1 VPTKKKKKF
10 VQRLQHSVRFDI
22 GFEARNEHRD
32 TSKPLINFVQRG
44 SISEKKFLIGD
55 LILSVNKTK
64 IKTIEDLDFEVNKID
79 WGNEV
84 LFEVKRLNKIEKVKI
99 KTISIENYQKNH
111 VAWPCHIK
119 VKNNLVF
126 IEKNAFEYPD
136 FDNLVEDEDIL
147 LSIDTHK
154 ITSLLDFGKVTSK
167 YKPGNFVEFKVKKK
181 NKSKEIKIK
190 VKLINGTEAIAISK
204 KSCDEYFH
212 KKAGSLLFKEW
223 VLSDYGANH
232 EDWNE
237 RRKEIMQLE
246 TIVERFSNSRISS
259 NSDYLKDWKNKDI
272 KLLTSLLKPEYRD
285 LNFKLNFF
293 SLIFNSKIILKLQS
307 LNLKKDCCYSFVLT
321 GKVINGNWDK
331 DVPANIKNFEKL
343 ISVKD
348 KKREL
353 FIDKISKNTLNFFFN
368 TMIEKKKN
376 ILIKYKA
383 NEKFWKFSNIK
394 DAELSTALASGFE
407 SIATNLGYWF
417 ESRYKFNKA
426 KIKLAVDDFCKSF
439 FLEYPE
445 FNLERIKEIEKMDLQ
460 DEPEY
465 NEDDYGSDYQDKI
478 TISSYVKKEKVS
490 NKDCFVVYYDS
501 FPNTYEF
508 EENSVFLKVY
518 AFDVTD
524 LDQKEYENI
533 YYETD
538 DYIDNP
544 KLDNYLRDNCNVIKT
559 NNFDWSEGSSIL
571 VQKKLLD
578 PNEDPPEKIAFPFS
592 VMNFPKAGKRK
603 IAFRSFICK
612 KELKFHENEGRPLDY
627 QMVNYRAEHFKLNEY
642 LDHFDEYD
650 SYPDILAYDA
660 TEIDAEYKQAGYL
673 GVNRQKLDTLI
684 IPIGYAIA
692 NIKND
697 PSKSIQLVKD
707 EIAFKGDRSTEGGI
721 NQVLNLK
728 KTYEQ
733 AQISKIDPQD
743 YLNEIKNYSKI
754 DERYEVIN
762 SLLNIATN
770 DKTLSLEENKFLD
783 EAAKKLELNQ
793 NKYLEIKK
801 IETASLKFVDFGDKA
816 DESIFGISN
825 EMDDK
830 EKCKILRQE
839 YSRWN
844 SQTNNTDKNKRIRA
858 KEMVNLIANLRKQY
872 SC

>member
-1 VPTKKKKKF
+1 MFDVRTKLFDKKYLKVVKTQPLYSEGNLIKKGDIILSISATVQGKQFKKKLIDDNDLF
-10 VQRLQHSVRFDI
+10 RTVAENFEPTQR
-22 GFEARNEHRD
+22 
-32 TSKPLINFVQRG
+32 INFHIIRKKEKKIIEIKLENYFDFLKKNEDLTRG
-44 SISEKKFLIGD
+44 SFL
-55 LILSVNKTK
+55 TK
-64 IKTIEDLDFEVNKID
+64 PQADFMLKEY
-79 WGNEV
+79 
-84 LFEVKRLNKIEKVKI
+84 
-99 KTISIENYQKNH
+99 ENGSYQ
-111 VAWPCHIK
+111 
-119 VKNNLVF
+119 
-126 IEKNAFEYPD
+126 
-136 FDNLVEDEDIL
+136 
-147 LSIDTHK
+147 
-154 ITSLLDFGKVTSK
+154 G
-167 YKPGNFVEFKVKKK
+167 
-181 NKSKEIKIK
+181 
-190 VKLINGTEAIAISK
+190 
-204 KSCDEYFH
+204 
-212 KKAGSLLFKEW
+212 
-223 VLSDYGANH
+223 LSD
-232 EDWNE
+232 E
-237 RRKEIMQLE
+237 L
-246 TIVERFSNSRISS
+246 RF
-259 NSDYLKDWKNKDI
+259 
-272 KLLTSLLKPEYRD
+272 
-285 LNFKLNFF
+285 
-293 SLIFNSKIILKLQS
+293 
-307 LNLKKDCCYSFVLT
+307 
-321 GKVINGNWDK
+321 
-331 DVPANIKNFEKL
+331 
-343 ISVKD
+343 
-348 KKREL
+348 
-353 FIDKISKNTLNFFFN
+353 KISK
-368 TMIEKKKN
+368 
-376 ILIKYKA
+376 
-383 NEKFWKFSNIK
+383 
-394 DAELSTALASGFE
+394 
-407 SIATNLGYWF
+407 
-417 ESRYKFNKA
+417 
-426 KIKLAVDDFCKSF
+426 
-439 FLEYPE
+439 
-445 FNLERIKEIEKMDLQ
+445 MDL
-460 DEPEY
+460 EEEVYVNEY
-465 NEDDYGSDYQDKI
+465 YEKLY
-478 TISSYVKKEKVS
+478 ISTSVKKEKVS
-490 NKDCFVVYYDS
+490 GKDSFVVYFDS
-501 FPNTYEF
+501 FPNTYGF

-538 DYIDNP
+538 DYEDNP

-559 NNFDWSEGSSIL
+559 NNLDWGEGSSIL

-627 QMVNYRAEHFKLNEY
+627 QMVNYRPEHFKLNEY
-642 LDHFDEYD
+642 QDHFDEYD

-728 KTYEQ
+728 KTYDQ

-825 EMDDK
+825 EMDVK

>member
-1 VPTKKKKKF
+1 MGIDFTKSKNLKNKPIISNVAEDGPSF
-10 VQRLQHSVRFDI
+10 
-22 GFEARNEHRD
+22 GFLNV
-32 TSKPLINFVQRG
+32 N
-44 SISEKKFLIGD
+44 D
-55 LILSVNKTK
+55 LILEVEKEK
-64 IKTIEDLDFEVNKID
+64 IKTIKNFIVKLKKIKPNQIVMIRVLRRGQELNRVIRVTSLEEYKNPKQKQPVRIGIQLDVNTLIIKCVHKKLDAYKKLKKGDKIIEVNNVLVLNKEQYDNEFKKIL
-79 WGNEV
+79 WGEEV
-84 LFEVKRLNKIEKVKI
+84 LIKILRLQ
-99 KTISIENYQKNH
+99 KT
-111 VAWPCHIK
+111 
-119 VKNNLVF
+119 
-126 IEKNAFEYPD
+126 
-136 FDNLVEDEDIL
+136 
-147 LSIDTHK
+147 
-154 ITSLLDFGKVTSK
+154 
-167 YKPGNFVEFKVKKK
+167 
-181 NKSKEIKIK
+181 KEIKIK
-190 VKLINGTEAIAISK
+190 TSSLINHLSRIIEIGIHTKLYKKKFNKVDYVYRFSSANNIIKVGDIISSLITNVIGIKKKIKIKSLDHLYEEIIENFEPSQKIWLEIYRNGRKFVEEIKLINSYDCNQLK
-204 KSCDEYFH
+204 K
-212 KKAGSLLFKEW
+212 
-223 VLSDYGANH
+223 
-232 EDWNE
+232 
-237 RRKEIMQLE
+237 
-246 TIVERFSNSRISS
+246 NS
-259 NSDYLKDWKNKDI
+259 
-272 KLLTSLLKPEYRD
+272 
-285 LNFKLNFF
+285 
-293 SLIFNSKIILKLQS
+293 ILKMFNKPQS
-307 LNLKKDCCYSFVLT
+307 DFLIMELENSEDYS
-321 GKVINGNWDK
+321 
-331 DVPANIKNFEKL
+331 
-343 ISVKD
+343 ISAD
-348 KKREL
+348 L
-353 FIDKISKNTLNFFFN
+353 
-368 TMIEKKKN
+368 IEK
-376 ILIKYKA
+376 
-383 NEKFWKFSNIK
+383 
-394 DAELSTALASGFE
+394 
-407 SIATNLGYWF
+407 
-417 ESRYKFNKA
+417 
-426 KIKLAVDDFCKSF
+426 
-439 FLEYPE
+439 
-445 FNLERIKEIEKMDLQ
+445 IEKMDLQ
-460 DEPEY
+460 EE
-465 NEDDYGSDYQDKI
+465 NESQDDYKKLF
-478 TISSYVKKEKVS
+478 ISSYVKKEKVS
-490 NKDCFVVYYDS
+490 GKDCFVVHYDS

-524 LDQKEYENI
+524 LDQKEYNI
-533 YYETD
+533 YFETD

-578 PNEDPPEKIAFPFS
+578 PNEDPPGKIAFPFS

-627 QMVNYRAEHFKLNEY
+627 QMVNYQAEHFKLNEY

-728 KTYEQ
+728 KTYDQ

>member
-1 VPTKKKKKF
+1 VNIIQNLVKLKKDRKNIALLGIYLPDLKNSKNKKLKPIITGVDEAGPSHDVIKENDLILKINKKKINNLKDYENALKKLKPNEIIIIRVKRRNQELNRAIRTISLHELENPKQKHF
-10 VQRLQHSVRFDI
+10 VRFDLY
-22 GFEARNEHRD
+22 FYE
-32 TSKPLINFVQRG
+32 G
-44 SISEKKFLIGD
+44 SMD
-55 LILSVNKTK
+55 TK
-64 IKTIEDLDFEVNKID
+64 ILAVGKKSVANK
-79 WGNEV
+79 
-84 LFEVKRLNKIEKVKI
+84 KI
-99 KTISIENYQKNH
+99 KSGD
-111 VAWPCHIK
+111 V
-119 VKNNLVF
+119 
-126 IEKNAFEYPD
+126 
-136 FDNLVEDEDIL
+136 IL
-147 LSIDTHK
+147 EI
-154 ITSLLDFGKVTSK
+154 
-167 YKPGNFVEFKVKKK
+167 
-181 NKSKEIKIK
+181 NKEPIF
-190 VKLINGTEAIAISK
+190 NG
-204 KSCDEYFH
+204 
-212 KKAGSLLFKEW
+212 
-223 VLSDYGANH
+223 
-232 EDWNE
+232 
-237 RRKEIMQLE
+237 
-246 TIVERFSNSRISS
+246 
-259 NSDYLKDWKNKDI
+259 SDYLKEIKKVLWGEKVLFTILRDKKKIYRKIKSNSFYEYKLRTVMFDVRTKLFNKKYLKVVKTQPLYSEGNLIKKGDIILSISATVQGKQFKKKLIDDNDLFRTVAENFEPTQRINFHIIRKKEKKIIEI
-272 KLLTSLLKPEYRD
+272 KLENYFD
-285 LNFKLNFF
+285 F
-293 SLIFNSKIILKLQS
+293 
-307 LNLKKDCCYSFVLT
+307 LKKNEDLTRGSFLT
-321 GKVINGNWDK
+321 KPQADFMLKEYENGSYQGLSD
-331 DVPANIKNFEKL
+331 
-343 ISVKD
+343 
-348 KKREL
+348 EL
-353 FIDKISKNTLNFFFN
+353 RFKISK
-368 TMIEKKKN
+368 
-376 ILIKYKA
+376 
-383 NEKFWKFSNIK
+383 
-394 DAELSTALASGFE
+394 
-407 SIATNLGYWF
+407 
-417 ESRYKFNKA
+417 
-426 KIKLAVDDFCKSF
+426 
-439 FLEYPE
+439 
-445 FNLERIKEIEKMDLQ
+445 MDL
-460 DEPEY
+460 EEEVYVNEY
-465 NEDDYGSDYQDKI
+465 YEKLY
-478 TISSYVKKEKVS
+478 ISTSVKKEKVS
-490 NKDCFVVYYDS
+490 GKDSFVVYFDS
-501 FPNTYEF
+501 FPNTYGF

-538 DYIDNP
+538 DYEDNP

-559 NNFDWSEGSSIL
+559 NNLDWGEGSSIL
-571 VQKKLLD
+571 VQKKLLNPYD
-578 PNEDPPEKIAFPFS
+578 DPPEKIAFPFS

-627 QMVNYRAEHFKLNEY
+627 QMVNYRPEHFKLNEY
-642 LDHFDEYD
+642 QDHFDEYD

-707 EIAFKGDRSTEGGI
+707 EIAFKGDRSIEGGI

-728 KTYEQ
+728 KTYDQ
-733 AQISKIDPQD
+733 AQISKIDPLD

-825 EMDDK
+825 EMDVK

>member
-1 VPTKKKKKF
+1 MNTKM
-10 VQRLQHSVRFDI
+10 
-22 GFEARNEHRD
+22 
-32 TSKPLINFVQRG
+32 T
-44 SISEKKFLIGD
+44 
-55 LILSVNKTK
+55 
-64 IKTIEDLDFEVNKID
+64 
-79 WGNEV
+79 
-84 LFEVKRLNKIEKVKI
+84 
-99 KTISIENYQKNH
+99 
-111 VAWPCHIK
+111 
-119 VKNNLVF
+119 
-126 IEKNAFEYPD
+126 
-136 FDNLVEDEDIL
+136 
-147 LSIDTHK
+147 
-154 ITSLLDFGKVTSK
+154 
-167 YKPGNFVEFKVKKK
+167 
-181 NKSKEIKIK
+181 
-190 VKLINGTEAIAISK
+190 
-204 KSCDEYFH
+204 
-212 KKAGSLLFKEW
+212 
-223 VLSDYGANH
+223 
-232 EDWNE
+232 
-237 RRKEIMQLE
+237 
-246 TIVERFSNSRISS
+246 
-259 NSDYLKDWKNKDI
+259 
-272 KLLTSLLKPEYRD
+272 
-285 LNFKLNFF
+285 
-293 SLIFNSKIILKLQS
+293 
-307 LNLKKDCCYSFVLT
+307 
-321 GKVINGNWDK
+321 
-331 DVPANIKNFEKL
+331 IKNF
-343 ISVKD
+343 I
-348 KKREL
+348 
-353 FIDKISKNTLNFFFN
+353 F
-368 TMIEKKKN
+368 
-376 ILIKYKA
+376 
-383 NEKFWKFSNIK
+383 
-394 DAELSTALASGFE
+394 
-407 SIATNLGYWF
+407 
-417 ESRYKFNKA
+417 
-426 KIKLAVDDFCKSF
+426 
-439 FLEYPE
+439 
-445 FNLERIKEIEKMDLQ
+445 
-460 DEPEY
+460 
-465 NEDDYGSDYQDKI
+465 
-478 TISSYVKKEKVS
+478 SSYVKKEKVS
-490 NKDCFVVYYDS
+490 GKDCFVVHYDS

-524 LDQKEYENI
+524 LDQKEYNI
-533 YYETD
+533 YFETD

-578 PNEDPPEKIAFPFS
+578 PNEDPPGKIAFPFS

-627 QMVNYRAEHFKLNEY
+627 QMVNYQAEHFKLNEY

-728 KTYEQ
+728 KTYDQ

>member
-1 VPTKKKKKF
+1 MGIDFTKSKNLKNKPIISNVAEDGPSF
-10 VQRLQHSVRFDI
+10 
-22 GFEARNEHRD
+22 GFLNV
-32 TSKPLINFVQRG
+32 N
-44 SISEKKFLIGD
+44 D
-55 LILSVNKTK
+55 LILEVEKEK
-64 IKTIEDLDFEVNKID
+64 IKTIKNFIVKLKKIKPNQIVMIRVLRRGQELNRVIRVTSLEEYKNPKQKQPVRIGIQLDVNTLIIKCVHKKLDAYKKLKKGDKIIEVNNVLVLNKEQYDNEFKKIL
-79 WGNEV
+79 WGEEV
-84 LFEVKRLNKIEKVKI
+84 LIKILRLQ
-99 KTISIENYQKNH
+99 KT
-111 VAWPCHIK
+111 
-119 VKNNLVF
+119 
-126 IEKNAFEYPD
+126 
-136 FDNLVEDEDIL
+136 
-147 LSIDTHK
+147 
-154 ITSLLDFGKVTSK
+154 
-167 YKPGNFVEFKVKKK
+167 
-181 NKSKEIKIK
+181 KEIKIK
-190 VKLINGTEAIAISK
+190 TSSLINHLSRIIEIGIHTKLYKKKFNKVDYVYRFSSANNIIKVGDIISSLITNVIGIKKKIKIKSLDHLYEEIIENFEPSQKIWLEIYRNGRKFVEEIKLINSYDCNQLK
-204 KSCDEYFH
+204 K
-212 KKAGSLLFKEW
+212 
-223 VLSDYGANH
+223 
-232 EDWNE
+232 
-237 RRKEIMQLE
+237 
-246 TIVERFSNSRISS
+246 NS
-259 NSDYLKDWKNKDI
+259 
-272 KLLTSLLKPEYRD
+272 
-285 LNFKLNFF
+285 
-293 SLIFNSKIILKLQS
+293 ILKMFNKPQS
-307 LNLKKDCCYSFVLT
+307 DFLIMELENSEDYS
-321 GKVINGNWDK
+321 
-331 DVPANIKNFEKL
+331 
-343 ISVKD
+343 ISAD
-348 KKREL
+348 L
-353 FIDKISKNTLNFFFN
+353 
-368 TMIEKKKN
+368 IEK
-376 ILIKYKA
+376 
-383 NEKFWKFSNIK
+383 
-394 DAELSTALASGFE
+394 
-407 SIATNLGYWF
+407 
-417 ESRYKFNKA
+417 
-426 KIKLAVDDFCKSF
+426 
-439 FLEYPE
+439 
-445 FNLERIKEIEKMDLQ
+445 IEKMDLQ
-460 DEPEY
+460 DKPEY

-490 NKDCFVVYYDS
+490 GKDCFVVHYDS

-524 LDQKEYENI
+524 LDQKEYNI
-533 YYETD
+533 YFETD

-578 PNEDPPEKIAFPFS
+578 PNEDPPGKIAFPFS

-627 QMVNYRAEHFKLNEY
+627 QMVNYQAEHFKLNEY

-728 KTYEQ
+728 KTYDQ

>member
-1 VPTKKKKKF
+1 MPLKKKKKF
-10 VQRLQHSVRFDI
+10 IQRLQHSVCFDI
-22 GFEARNEHRD
+22 GFDVRNENRD
-32 TSKPLINFVQRG
+32 ASKPLINFVQAG
-44 SISEKKFLIGD
+44 SVSDKKFIIGD
-55 LILSVNKTK
+55 LIISINKIK
-64 IKTIEDLDFEVNKID
+64 IKTVGDLDFEVNKID
-79 WGNEV
+79 WGDEV
-84 LFEVKRLNKIEKVKI
+84 LFEVKRLNKIEQVKI

-111 VAWPCHIK
+111 VTWPCHIK
-119 VKNNLVF
+119 VKNNLAL
-126 IEKNAFEYPD
+126 IEKSAFEYPE
-136 FDNLVEDEDIL
+136 FDRLVEDDDIL
-147 LSIDTHK
+147 LSIDSKK
-154 ITSLLDFGKVTSK
+154 ISSLFDFEKITSK
-167 YKPGNFVEFKVKKK
+167 YKPGKNVEFKIKKK
-181 NKSKEIKIK
+181 DKSKEITIKI
-190 VKLINGTEAIAISK
+190 KLINGIKAIEISK
-204 KSCDEYFH
+204 KSCENHYL

-232 EDWNE
+232 LDWNE

-246 TIVERFSNSRISS
+246 TIAERFSNSRISS
-259 NSDYLKDWKNKDI
+259 NSDYLKDWKNKDV
-272 KLLTSLLKPEYRD
+272 KLLTSLLKPEYKD

-293 SLIFNSKIILKLQS
+293 SLIFNSKIISKLQS
-307 LNLKKDCCYSFVLT
+307 LNLKKDCCYSFILT

-353 FIDKISKNTLNFFFN
+353 FIDEISKNTLNFFFN

-439 FLEYPE
+439 FLEYPD

-460 DEPEY
+460 DIP
-465 NEDDYGSDYQDKI
+465 DYDEGFDSDYKDKT

-490 NKDCFVVYYDS
+490 GKDCFVVYYDS

-524 LDQKEYENI
+524 LDQKEYEDI

-538 DYIDNP
+538 DYEDNP

-571 VQKKLLD
+571 VQKKLLN

-627 QMVNYRAEHFKLNEY
+627 QIVNYRPEHFKLNEY
-642 LDHFDEYD
+642 QDHFDEYD

-660 TEIDAEYKQAGYL
+660 SEIDAEYKQAGYL
-673 GVNRQKLDTLI
+673 GVNRQKLDSLI
-684 IPIGYAIA
+684 IPLGFSIA
-692 NIKND
+692 SINND
-697 PSKSIQLVKD
+697 PQKSIQLVKD
-707 EIAFKGDRSTEGGI
+707 NIAFRGDQSLEGGI
-721 NQVLNLK
+721 NQTLNLRMI
-728 KTYEQ
+728 YEK
-733 AQISKIDPQD
+733 SKYTAIDPQ
-743 YLNEIKNYSKI
+743 LFLKEIKNFSKI
-754 DERYEVIN
+754 DERYEIIN
-762 SLLNIATN
+762 LLLNIATD
-770 DKTLSLEENKFLD
+770 DKTLTAAENKFLD
-783 EAAKKLELNQ
+783 DVAEKLELNQ
-793 NKYLEIKK
+793 SKYLELKK

-816 DESIFGISN
+816 DESIFGLSKD
-825 EMDDK
+825 MDNK
-830 EKCKILRQE
+830 TKCKILRQE

-844 SQTNNTDKNKRIRA
+844 SQTNNSNKDKRVRA

>member
-1 VPTKKKKKF
+1 MGIDFTKSKNLKNKPIISNVAEDGPSF
-10 VQRLQHSVRFDI
+10 
-22 GFEARNEHRD
+22 GFLNV
-32 TSKPLINFVQRG
+32 N
-44 SISEKKFLIGD
+44 D
-55 LILSVNKTK
+55 LILEVEKEK
-64 IKTIEDLDFEVNKID
+64 IKTIKNFIVKLKKIKPNQIVMIRVLRRGQELNRVIRVTSLEEYKNPKQKQPVRIGIQLDVNTLIIKYVHKKLDAYKKLKKGDKIIEVNNVLVLNKEQYDNEFKKIL
-79 WGNEV
+79 WGEEV
-84 LFEVKRLNKIEKVKI
+84 LIKILRLQ
-99 KTISIENYQKNH
+99 KT
-111 VAWPCHIK
+111 
-119 VKNNLVF
+119 
-126 IEKNAFEYPD
+126 
-136 FDNLVEDEDIL
+136 
-147 LSIDTHK
+147 
-154 ITSLLDFGKVTSK
+154 
-167 YKPGNFVEFKVKKK
+167 
-181 NKSKEIKIK
+181 KEIKIK
-190 VKLINGTEAIAISK
+190 TSSLINYLSRIIEIGIHTKLYKKKFNKVDYVYRFSSANNIIKVGDIISSLITNVIGIKKKIKIKSLDHLYEEIIENFEPSQKIWLEIYRNGRKFVEEIKLINSYDCNQLK
-204 KSCDEYFH
+204 K
-212 KKAGSLLFKEW
+212 
-223 VLSDYGANH
+223 
-232 EDWNE
+232 
-237 RRKEIMQLE
+237 
-246 TIVERFSNSRISS
+246 NS
-259 NSDYLKDWKNKDI
+259 
-272 KLLTSLLKPEYRD
+272 
-285 LNFKLNFF
+285 
-293 SLIFNSKIILKLQS
+293 ILKMFNKPQS
-307 LNLKKDCCYSFVLT
+307 DFLIMELENSEDYSISVDL
-321 GKVINGNWDK
+321 
-331 DVPANIKNFEKL
+331 FEK
-343 ISVKD
+343 
-348 KKREL
+348 
-353 FIDKISKNTLNFFFN
+353 
-368 TMIEKKKN
+368 
-376 ILIKYKA
+376 
-383 NEKFWKFSNIK
+383 
-394 DAELSTALASGFE
+394 
-407 SIATNLGYWF
+407 
-417 ESRYKFNKA
+417 
-426 KIKLAVDDFCKSF
+426 
-439 FLEYPE
+439 
-445 FNLERIKEIEKMDLQ
+445 IEKMDLQ
-460 DEPEY
+460 EE
-465 NEDDYGSDYQDKI
+465 NESQDDYKKLF
-478 TISSYVKKEKVS
+478 ISSYVKKEKVS
-490 NKDCFVVYYDS
+490 GKDCFVVYYDS

-642 LDHFDEYD
+642 LDHFDKYD

-728 KTYEQ
+728 KTYDQ

>member
-1 VPTKKKKKF
+1 MDLEEEVY
-10 VQRLQHSVRFDI
+10 V
-22 GFEARNEHRD
+22 NE
-32 TSKPLINFVQRG
+32 
-44 SISEKKFLIGD
+44 
-55 LILSVNKTK
+55 
-64 IKTIEDLDFEVNKID
+64 
-79 WGNEV
+79 
-84 LFEVKRLNKIEKVKI
+84 
-99 KTISIENYQKNH
+99 Y
-111 VAWPCHIK
+111 
-119 VKNNLVF
+119 
-126 IEKNAFEYPD
+126 Y
-136 FDNLVEDEDIL
+136 
-147 LSIDTHK
+147 
-154 ITSLLDFGKVTSK
+154 
-167 YKPGNFVEFKVKKK
+167 
-181 NKSKEIKIK
+181 
-190 VKLINGTEAIAISK
+190 
-204 KSCDEYFH
+204 
-212 KKAGSLLFKEW
+212 
-223 VLSDYGANH
+223 
-232 EDWNE
+232 
-237 RRKEIMQLE
+237 
-246 TIVERFSNSRISS
+246 
-259 NSDYLKDWKNKDI
+259 
-272 KLLTSLLKPEYRD
+272 
-285 LNFKLNFF
+285 
-293 SLIFNSKIILKLQS
+293 
-307 LNLKKDCCYSFVLT
+307 
-321 GKVINGNWDK
+321 
-331 DVPANIKNFEKL
+331 EKL
-343 ISVKD
+343 YIST
-348 KKREL
+348 
-353 FIDKISKNTLNFFFN
+353 S
-368 TMIEKKKN
+368 
-376 ILIKYKA
+376 
-383 NEKFWKFSNIK
+383 
-394 DAELSTALASGFE
+394 
-407 SIATNLGYWF
+407 
-417 ESRYKFNKA
+417 
-426 KIKLAVDDFCKSF
+426 
-439 FLEYPE
+439 
-445 FNLERIKEIEKMDLQ
+445 
-460 DEPEY
+460 
-465 NEDDYGSDYQDKI
+465 
-478 TISSYVKKEKVS
+478 VKKEKVS
-490 NKDCFVVYYDS
+490 GKDSFVVYFDS
-501 FPNTYEF
+501 FPNTYGF

-538 DYIDNP
+538 DYEDNP

-559 NNFDWSEGSSIL
+559 NNLDWGEGSSIL

-627 QMVNYRAEHFKLNEY
+627 QMVNYRPEHFKLNEY
-642 LDHFDEYD
+642 QDHFDEYD

-728 KTYEQ
+728 KTYDQ

-830 EKCKILRQE
+830 EKCRILRQE

-844 SQTNNTDKNKRIRA
+844 SQTNNNDKDKRVRA